1 MKDALALAL
10 VHFLW
15 QGALLAFVAA
25 VLMRLVHGSAQ
36 ARYAIGV
43 ATLCAMV
50 AAPAVTAAWLI
61 QAEPVTVV
69 PDQSVAT
76 PAPDTLTTVTR
87 GQGVVSGAATV
98 TEQASA
104 PVFPYAT
111 AVLAGWALG
120 VMLLSGRLAGGWLI
134 AHRLATRAVRPVVDE
149 LQQVA
154 RRLAVQL
161 RLSRPVR
168 ILESASVAVP
178 VMVGWL
184 KPVVLLPAAAIA
196 GLPAEHLEALLAHE
210 LAHVRRH
217 DYLINLLQSTA
228 ETLLFYHPGV
238 WWVSNQVRVERE
250 HCCDDLAVSV
260 TERVTYVTALTH
272 VASLTAPGLA
282 LAATD
287 GSLRGRVRR
296 LLGPERDRPSG
307 GVWLAALPVV
317 LVIAVATP
325 MSGTT
330 EEVARLGSQLEAAI
344 QSAQDSQAPSA
355 IGEATDVHAVP
366 PPEAGAAKTPERI
379 TEQAA
384 SESSP
389 SKPGTIAPGDRLRI
403 QFHGIPLEDQG
414 MSGDYQVSSS
424 GTVNMKYLNDLT
436 VGGLTATQAQ
446 AAIQSSLEEQGFYTQ
461 GAVRLQVTILAGTGA
476 PPASGALPMGPQA
489 EQRGAAGEKG
499 SLDDLRSLLAA
510 DRGTHDQLTTQQ
522 SAIRVQLEVQR
533 GNTARVQ
540 DLAAKGLATADAVSR
555 AEREEA
561 ALAGTVMV
569 LEQQLMAVQARIA
582 TYQGKIDSLVGS
594 GPASDQKAPAQV
606 KPGETI
612 VINVEGR
619 PELSGEYVVQPDGT
633 IKLKGVQAEVI
644 QVQVNG
650 AVRSPGVI
658 RLQGG
663 DRRLS
668 RAIAE
673 VGGFAMNAGHEI
685 EVIRRGPGRG
695 LSGFRVTRAQLDA
708 NDDTSLQDGDRVN
721 VKIARV
727 FFVNGEVKRQG
738 EKRWEPGMTVG
749 KALALAGGAA
759 TSFSLDQSRIDR
771 PIKDE
776 AGRVV
781 QYERIVDLTLE
792 TLILPD
798 DVLVASR
805 KPM

>member
-43 ATLCAMV
+43 ATLCAMA

-61 QAEPVTVV
+61 QAEPATVV
-69 PDQSVAT
+69 AVQSVAI
-76 PAPDTLTTVTR
+76 PAPDTTTTMTG
-87 GQGVVSGAATV
+87 GQRVISGAARV
-98 TEQASA
+98 TEQAGA

-111 AVLAGWALG
+111 AILVAWALG
-120 VMLLSGRLAGGWLI
+120 VVLLSARLAGGWLI
-134 AHRLATRAVRPVVDE
+134 AHRLATRAVKPVVDE

-217 DYLINLLQSTA
+217 DYLINLLQSTV

-296 LLGPERDRPSG
+296 LLGPERERPSG
-307 GVWLAALPVV
+307 GAWLAALPVV

-355 IGEATDVHAVP
+355 IGEATDVRAVP
-366 PPEAGAAKTPERI
+366 PPEAGAAETPERA

-384 SESSP
+384 SESSTP
-389 SKPGTIAPGDRLRI
+389 KANVVQAD
-403 QFHGIPLEDQG
+403 D
-414 MSGDYQVSSS
+414 
-424 GTVNMKYLNDLT
+424 
-436 VGGLTATQAQ
+436 TAV
-446 AAIQSSLEEQGFYTQ
+446 LME
-461 GAVRLQVTILAGTGA
+461 
-476 PPASGALPMGPQA
+476 PQT
-489 EQRGAAGEKG
+489 EQRGAAVEKG

-510 DRGTHDQLTTQQ
+510 DRGTHNQLLTQQ
-522 SAIRVQLEVQR
+522 SAIRAQLGVQHA
-533 GNTARVQ
+533 NTARIREM
-540 DLAAKGLATADAVSR
+540 AAKGLATADALLR
-555 AEREEA
+555 AEQEEA
-561 ALAGTVMV
+561 MVVATLASLG
-569 LEQQLMAVQARIA
+569 EQLVAIEARIA
-582 TYQGKIDSLVGS
+582 VHQSKIYSLVGVAPPS
-594 GPASDQKAPAQV
+594 ELKAPAQV

-633 IKLKGVQAEVI
+633 IKLKGVQSDLI
-644 QVQVNG
+644 RVQVNG
-650 AVRSPGVI
+650 AVRGPGVI
-658 RLQGG
+658 RMQGS

-668 RAIAE
+668 RAITM
-673 VGGFAMNAGHEI
+673 VGGFTTNAGSEI
-685 EVIRRGPGRG
+685 EIIRRGADGSFATTVVPRE
-695 LSGFRVTRAQLDA
+695 QLDTFE
-708 NDDTSLQDGDRVN
+708 DPSLQDGDRLQ
-721 VKIARV
+721 VKPAPM
-727 FFVNGEVKRQG
+727 FFVNGEVARQG
-738 EKRWEPGMTVG
+738 AQRWEPGMSVE
-749 KALALAGGAA
+749 KALALAGGPTA
-759 TSFSLDQSRIDR
+759 SFSLGRSRIER
-771 PIKDE
+771 PVKDKDG
-776 AGRVV
+776 AVLKY
-781 QYERIVDLTLE
+781 QKIANLKME

-798 DVLVASR
+798 DVFVAGKR
-805 KPM
+805 WE